1 MSSRPTLNERIRFGN
16 EFPDLQ
22 GLLVRFIDYDNRT
35 DEQIFQIFLDETPD
49 RERRTIIEQGRAF
62 LSQRELP
69 FSLIQSRANRYFPTD
84 EAACDWLETLLAQ
97 MQNRAGRADDESV
110 FRPA

>member
-22 GLLVRFIDYDNRT
+22 GLLARFIDYDNRT
-35 DEQIFQIFLDETPD
+35 DEQIFAIFLGETPD
-49 RERRTIIEQGRAF
+49 GERRTIIEQGRSF

-69 FSLIQSRANRYFPTD
+69 VSLIQSRANRYFPTD
-84 EAACDWLETLLAQ
+84 EAARDWLAELLRRIESTLNVPHA
-97 MQNRAGRADDESV
+97 A
-110 FRPA
+110 